1 MIMNY
6 FTFNEL
12 LSALDNVSNYSILKL
27 NDESQVIISEYG
39 GRPLGLFPD
48 ITSYSLLWINP
59 DLEETILNRKRD
71 IGGDRY
77 WVSPERLF
85 FYKKPETWEEW
96 FCPEK
101 LDPAYFEIKNNSK
114 TSCTLE
120 SAIEVK
126 NQMTDKIYRGKIIR
140 SIDLIEDPLD
150 SRLDYC
156 GVHYHDR
163 CILDKP
169 NLKING
175 WSLTNIISGGPKN
188 PGSVLIPTKEKAK
201 PISYFR
207 NIPKERLI
215 IDENYVGF
223 KIDVNDIYKLGIRPE
238 DLDFSRK
245 AKIGYV
251 LDIPDSENLGL
262 LLKLSN
268 DIPKTQD
275 ECFDIARDHP
285 EADIGVI
292 QSYNSESPNKS
303 KLRYG
308 EIELQ
313 LNLFETKN
321 NKSIGD
327 AEHQLLAYI
336 GTKNEIF
343 EIIKQHLG
351 IINPRL
357 F

>member
-12 LSALDNVSNYSILKL
+12 LSALDDTSNFCILKL
-27 NDESQVIISEYG
+27 NEKSQVIISEYG

-48 ITSYSLLWINP
+48 ITTYSLLWINP

-77 WVSPERLF
+77 WISPERLF

-114 TSCTLE
+114 TSCSLE

-126 NQMTDKIYRGKIIR
+126 NQMANEIYRGKIIR
-140 SIDLIEDPLD
+140 FIDLIEDPLD

-156 GVHYHDR
+156 GVHYHDK

-175 WSLTNIISGGPKN
+175 WSLTNIISGGPRN
-188 PGSVLIPTKEKAK
+188 PGTVLIPTKEKPK

-238 DLDFSRK
+238 DIDFSRK

-251 LDIPDSENLGL
+251 LNIPDSENLGL

-275 ECFDIARDHP
+275 ECFDVARDHP
-285 EADIGVI
+285 KADIGVI
-292 QSYNSESPNKS
+292 QSYNSESPNKP

-313 LNLFETKN
+313 LNLFETIED
-321 NKSIGD
+321 KSIGY

-336 GTKNEIF
+336 GTKKEILG
-343 EIIKQHLG
+343 IIKQHLG